1 MAECTLPLSPGPAVR
16 AGGGILCRRF
26 FVSRLSE
33 NRMPHSRMDGEGM
46 LRVSRREGGIKQ
58 KNSSDCSNELFSV
71 PRTRLELARTNVHYP
86 LKVACLPISPP
97 GRHCRISHFGCAN
110 IELIFETAK
119 FSTDL
124 CRKKDFFRAESAVE
138 AFAGHIPEPRGS
150 LPGPLPAVAG
160 ADIST
165 VAAVDA
171 APRPLRRNGG
181 TVPPPWGERSRSVCA
196 GACHLASGSRTVPP
210 QRTKSISRKR

>member
-1 MAECTLPLSPGPAVR
+1 
-16 AGGGILCRRF
+16 
-26 FVSRLSE
+26 
-33 NRMPHSRMDGEGM
+33 MPHSRMGGEDM
-46 LRVSRREGGIKQ
+46 HRVSRREGGDKT

-181 TVPPPWGERSRSVCA
+181 TVPPSWGERSRSVCA

>member
-1 MAECTLPLSPGPAVR
+1 MAGCTLPLSPGPAVR

-26 FVSRLSE
+26 FVFRLSE
-33 NRMPHSRMDGEGM
+33 NRMPHSRMGGEGM
-46 LRVSRREGGIKQ
+46 LRVSRREGGVKQ
-58 KNSSDCSNELFSV
+58 KTRRIAPTSCFQCPGQDSNLHELMF
-71 PRTRLELARTNVHYP
+71 TTP

-110 IELIFETAK
+110 IELIFEIAK

-124 CRKKDFFRAESAVE
+124 CRKKDFSGGIRRGGFCRAHSGA
-138 AFAGHIPEPRGS
+138 PRQPSGA
-150 LPGPLPAVAG
+150 PARRCRRRYQYRCRCRCR
-160 ADIST
+160 
-165 VAAVDA
+165 A
-171 APRPLRRNGG
+171 AP
-181 TVPPPWGERSRSVCA
+181 PPPKRRDRSPVVGERSRSVCA

>member
-1 MAECTLPLSPGPAVR
+1 MKINRL
-16 AGGGILCRRF
+16 F
-26 FVSRLSE
+26 F
-33 NRMPHSRMDGEGM
+33 
-46 LRVSRREGGIKQ
+46 
-58 KNSSDCSNELFSV
+58 CFV

-110 IELIFETAK
+110 IELIFEIAK

-181 TVPPPWGERSRSVCA
+181 TVPPSWGERSRSVWPGLVTSPPAVGGCR
-196 GACHLASGSRTVPP
+196 LSGRNPSRGRGSPRRRCGP
-210 QRTKSISRKR
+210 

>member
-1 MAECTLPLSPGPAVR
+1 MHPAPSFRVRLCGQAVAFYAAAFLYSDFRKIGCPIRGWVERTCTACRVGR
-16 AGGGILCRRF
+16 GG
-26 FVSRLSE
+26 V
-33 NRMPHSRMDGEGM
+33 
-46 LRVSRREGGIKQ
+46 KQ

-110 IELIFETAK
+110 IELIFEIAK

-181 TVPPPWGERSRSVCA
+181 TVPPSWGERSRSVCA

>member
-1 MAECTLPLSPGPAVR
+1 MAGCTLPLSPGPAVR

-26 FVSRLSE
+26 FVFRLSE
-33 NRMPHSRMDGEGM
+33 NRMPHSRMGGEGM
-46 LRVSRREGGIKQ
+46 LRVSRREGGVKQ

-124 CRKKDFFRAESAVE
+124 CRKKDFFRAEPAAE
-138 AFAGHIPEPRGS
+138 AFAGHISEPRGS
-150 LPGPLPAVAG
+150 LPGPLPAAAG

-181 TVPPPWGERSRSVCA
+181 TVPPSWGERSRSVCA

>member
-1 MAECTLPLSPGPAVR
+1 MDYLYVR
-16 AGGGILCRRF
+16 
-26 FVSRLSE
+26 
-33 NRMPHSRMDGEGM
+33 RM
-46 LRVSRREGGIKQ
+46 
-58 KNSSDCSNELFSV
+58 
-71 PRTRLELARTNVHYP
+71 RLELTRRNRHYP

-110 IELIFETAK
+110 IELIFEIAK

-150 LPGPLPAVAG
+150 LPGPLPAVA
-160 ADIST
+160 
-165 VAAVDA
+165 AVDA

-181 TVPPPWGERSRSVCA
+181 TVPPSWGERSRSVCA
-196 GACHLASGSRTVPP
+196 GACHLASGSRRVPP

>member
-1 MAECTLPLSPGPAVR
+1 
-16 AGGGILCRRF
+16 
-26 FVSRLSE
+26 
-33 NRMPHSRMDGEGM
+33 MPHSRMDGEDM
-46 LRVSRREGGIKQ
+46 HRMSRREGGIKQ

-110 IELIFETAK
+110 IELIFEIAK

-150 LPGPLPAVAG
+150 LPGPCPPLPAPISVPLPLSMPRRAPSAETAG
-160 ADIST
+160 PF
-165 VAAVDA
+165 
-171 APRPLRRNGG
+171 PRRGENG
-181 TVPPPWGERSRSVCA
+181 PEVCA
-196 GACHLASGSRTVPP
+196 PGLVTSPPAVGRCRLSGRNPSRGRGSPRRRCGP
-210 QRTKSISRKR
+210 